1 MVGYVVNVHDAVN
14 FDIDLLLPDELI
26 TRYQNVITN
35 QYTYSRGN
43 EEVTGTT
50 FRCRLKGIG
59 INNQIV
65 RRNPTSSYDEIDS
78 SLRRRNYETSKRRPN
93 RKILSPA
100 LREATISMIR
110 QFDRFNGWVLCTI
123 SDVDVYR
130 RLLITLY
137 DPISKRDLRE
147 ILFAEPTGSFSPY
160 LLDPRG
166 SPDPN
171 QEELSSD
178 SSDLSDLS
186 PLSEEEGLVVHGE
199 KIKDVATQTC
209 FRYSGAPLG

>member
-1 MVGYVVNVHDAVN
+1 MISRYIHHEEIDNVVGYVVNVHDAVN
-14 FDIDLLLPDELI
+14 YDIDLLLPDELVK
-26 TRYQNVITN
+26 RYQNVITN
-35 QYTYSRGN
+35 QYTYARES

-59 INNQIV
+59 INT
-65 RRNPTSSYDEIDS
+65 RK
-78 SLRRRNYETSKRRPN
+78 NYEVPKRRPN
-93 RKILSPA
+93 RKTLSPA

-110 QFDRFNGWVLCTI
+110 QFDRFNGWVICTI

-130 RLLITLY
+130 RLLVTLY

-166 SPDPN
+166 ASNSN

-178 SSDLSDLS
+178 SSDLSDPTTLS
-186 PLSEEEGLVVHGE
+186 DEESSMM
-199 KIKDVATQTC
+199 K
-209 FRYSGAPLG
+209 S